1 MTTGWGVWLET
12 VEITDVKILSGSLF
26 KDMQCKFREDN
37 KKTATILKLDVDTS
51 LSLEEARHTLS
62 TNKRNQDISKTKNI
76 QDNDKAYENKVIA
89 LKKLIKDTEVKK
101 KQLEINQSRAIIN
114 EKTVD

>member
-1 MTTGWGVWLET
+1 LE
-12 VEITDVKILSGSLF
+12 EEGKLYNLIHNSHH

-62 TNKRNQDISKTKNI
+62 TNKRNQDISKTKTI
-76 QDNDKAYENKVIA
+76 QDNNKAYENKTIN
-89 LKKLIKDTEVKK
+89 LKKLIKDTEVRK
-101 KQLEINQSRAIIN
+101 KQLEITQSRDIQN
-114 EKTVD
+114 EKTMD